1 MNNTENTP
9 ESSKEIKKEDNQAEN
24 PPKKDKQNAKF
35 PDWDILP
42 PNQMIKPRS

>member
-1 MNNTENTP
+1 MNNAENN
-9 ESSKEIKKEDNQAEN
+9 KEIKTENKQSEN

-42 PNQMIKPRS
+42 PNQVVKPRS